1 MPRRKTQAKE
11 EEKQAAISQAIAH
24 FFGGITKPEAH
35 EVFKTLAVLVQFP
48 GATPPE
54 PLNGCKVWWTS
65 TLRVGDMLDK
75 QVFGVTAIYKGLTF
89 EYTVNRD
96 RVIQLPDSTFLN
108 FESWNYQELLIK
120 NRYFRRGKP

>member
-1 MPRRKTQAKE
+1 MPRRNKSKE
-11 EEKQAAISQAIAH
+11 SEEKQAVISQAVAN
-24 FFGGITKPEAH
+24 FFGGITKSESH

-65 TLRVGDMLDK
+65 TLRVGDTLDK
-75 QVFGVTAIYKGLTF
+75 QVFGVTTIYKGLTF

-96 RVIQLPDSTFLN
+96 RVIHLPDSTFLN
-108 FESWNYQELLIK
+108 FESWDYQELLIK
-120 NRYFRRGKP
+120 NRY